1 METQEF
7 IDQSHLEAPTL
18 NAWIDAEWLLP
29 VASRQKLLLFSSSII
44 LGIAALVAIG
54 SFGDNLNRAIAEQA
68 KSLLGADLALHS
80 SDPFTPDDDQLFQKL
95 GGEQSREI
103 SLTTMIYFPRNKK
116 SDQRQEEHH
125 ADQPAP

>member
-1 METQEF
+1 MTPDSRGF
-7 IDQSHLEAPTL
+7 LGHLLARWTWL
-18 NAWIDAEWLLP
+18 MAWRDSR
-29 VASRQKLLLFSSSII
+29 ASRRRLLLFSSSII

-54 SFGDNLNRAIAEQA
+54 SLGDNLNRAIEEQA

-103 SLTTMIYFPRNKK
+103 SLTTMIYFPRNNGTRLV
-116 SDQRQEEHH
+116 Q
-125 ADQPAP
+125 